1 MSIET
6 IKREVYYYLGR
17 RPTVQEAEE
26 IMDFAESNPSASLSE
41 IVADY
46 YGC

>member
-1 MSIET
+1 MNIEI
-6 IKREVYYYLGR
+6 IKRDVYYYLGR

-26 IMDFAESNPSASLSE
+26 IMDFCEQHPFTPLDE
-41 IVADY
+41 IISDY

>member
-1 MSIET
+1 MSIEQV
-6 IKREVYYYLGR
+6 KKEVWYYRGKM
-17 RPTVQEAEE
+17 PTVQEAEE
-26 IMDFAESNPSASLSE
+26 ILDFAEENPSASLSE

>member
-1 MSIET
+1 MSIEQV
-6 IKREVYYYLGR
+6 KRDVYYYLGR

-26 IMDFAESNPSASLSE
+26 IMDFAEMNPSASLDE
-41 IVADY
+41 IISDY